1 MSITVGTN
9 SWITLADAEIYFSTR
24 IGVTEWDALATD
36 EIKEK
41 YLITAYNWI
50 YYDSAFN
57 VPATSTETAVKYGQ
71 CEAALFL
78 VSYYTDMDKHDA
90 LIASGVNRFKYGERE
105 EDLGSITKPKSVID
119 FYSSVGMYSGG
130 VAFFSVS
137 NSETDY

>member
-1 MSITVGTN
+1 MAIVVGTN
-9 SWITLADAEIYFSTR
+9 SWVTLAEADTYFSTR
-24 IGVTEWDALATD
+24 IGSAPWDALVD
-36 EIKEK
+36 SDKEK

-57 VPATSTETAVKYGQ
+57 VPAASTETAVKYGQ

-78 VSYYTDMDKHDA
+78 ISYYTDMDKHDA
-90 LIASGVNRFKYGERE
+90 MISNGIKRFKYGERE
-105 EDLGSITKPKSVID
+105 EDLGSITKPKTVTD
-119 FYSSVGMYSGG
+119 FFGSVGLYSGG